1 MRQHIGLISN
11 KRGRLHQV
19 IYMNC
24 LPRHVKVQ
32 ALQVRGPNKIL
43 LLAFSCVMRQAL

>member
-1 MRQHIGLISN
+1 MRQHVGLIPN

-24 LPRHVKVQ
+24 LPHRVKVQ

-43 LLAFSCVMRQAL
+43 LLAFSCVTRQAL